1 MSQIWQP
8 ARGVI
13 RQVQVLPVA
22 VPPNGK
28 IEATVL
34 R

>member
-1 MSQIWQP
+1 LPQALNTSP
-8 ARGVI
+8 VI

>member
-1 MSQIWQP
+1 LIS
-8 ARGVI
+8 ATVVI